1 MTPATVHKKKNVAVT
16 IGTAL
21 VGRMRAA
28 IDTGAFSS
36 YSDVVQTIVSEYVG
50 QADACRE
57 AFPENA
63 DILLKKPI
71 GGESVR
77 LTLSLNRH
85 VSDKLSAFSEQY
97 HATVS
102 ETLSAI
108 LLRHFMPDAL
118 SEIPLGG
125 RPKSERFIEI
135 RRADLDAFVLG
146 RVRDAL
152 KRNGHRMRKTL

>member
-1 MTPATVHKKKNVAVT
+1 MTPAAVHKKKNVAVT

-36 YSDVVQTIVSEYVG
+36 YSDVVQTIVSEYAG
-50 QADACRE
+50 KADACRE
-57 AFPENA
+57 AFPEDT
-63 DILLKKPI
+63 DIRLKKPI
-71 GGESVR
+71 CGESVR

-85 VSDKLSAFSEQY
+85 VADKLSAFSRQY
-97 HATVS
+97 RATVS

-118 SEIPLGG
+118 SDIPLGG
-125 RPKSERFIEI
+125 SPKNERIIEI
-135 RRADLDAFVLG
+135 RRADLDSFVLD
-146 RVRDAL
+146 RVRNAL
-152 KRNGHRMRKTL
+152 QRNGRRKRKPM